1 MVTKAPINKEE
12 NDMTLKKFGA
22 LLLAGAMM
30 TGTIGVMSPT
40 QAKADT

>member
-1 MVTKAPINKEE
+1 MR
-12 NDMTLKKFGA
+12 LKKFGA
-22 LLLAGAMM
+22 LFLAGAMM